1 MNISESASSEL
12 IVRPG
17 VMSLTVRN
25 KASLYA
31 AYIPWLR
38 NGGMFLPSEKP
49 MNLGEPFLLILTLMD
64 DPAKIPIAGQVAWIT
79 PPNAHGNRPAGLGIQ
94 FSDNQQMKDLK
105 KRIEN
110 ILAGALQSSK
120 PTHTI

>member
-1 MNISESASSEL
+1 MSNAVNEIA
-12 IVRPG
+12 RPG
-17 VMSLTVRN
+17 VVSLTVRN

-38 NGGMFLPSEKP
+38 NGGIFLPVGKTAQ
-49 MNLGEPFLLILTLMD
+49 LGDQILLILTLMD
-64 DPAKIPIAGQVAWIT
+64 DPAKIPVVAQVAWIT
-79 PPNAHGNRPAGLGIQ
+79 PPNAHGNRPAGLGVQ
-94 FSDNQQMKDLK
+94 FPDNPIMKELK

>member
-1 MNISESASSEL
+1 MSKSESL
-12 IVRPG
+12 IAEIPRPA
-17 VMSLTVRN
+17 VIALTVRN

-31 AYIPWLR
+31 AFIPWLR
-38 NGGMFLPSEKP
+38 NGGIFLPSDKSAQ
-49 MNLGEPFLLILTLMD
+49 LGDAVLIILTLMD
-64 DPAKIPIAGQVAWIT
+64 DPAKIPLAGQVAWIT

-94 FSDNQQMKDLK
+94 FSDNQPMKDLR

-110 ILAGALQSSK
+110 VLAGALQSSK

>member
-1 MNISESASSEL
+1 MTMTEPTTNQL
-12 IVRPG
+12 QRPG

-38 NGGMFLPSEKP
+38 HGGIFLPTDKE
-49 MNLGEPFLLILTLMD
+49 MQLGDEMLLVLGLMD
-64 DPAKIPIAGQVAWIT
+64 DPAKVPVVGQVAWIT
-79 PPNAHGNRPAGLGIQ
+79 PPNAHGNRPRGLGIQ
-94 FSDNQQMKDLK
+94 FAENEPMKELK
-105 KRIEN
+105 KRIEG

-120 PTHTI
+120 PTHTL